1 MNLIPF
7 QFLKET
13 AQKLG
18 QRLIEL
24 DRKSEEKE
32 EIKRQKV
39 RQRNNTFQ
47 QEPETFKDQ
56 KTMKKH

>member
-1 MNLIPF
+1 MNLIIF
-7 QFLKET
+7 QILKKT

-32 EIKRQKV
+32 EIKRQIV

-47 QEPETFKDQ
+47 QDPETFKDR
-56 KTMKKH
+56 KATKK